1 MFKEVSIDDKVKIL
15 IAENFVRNINQSAMT
30 FFVIW
35 FFSLETDTPFNIS
48 TVIAISVGLSIIIK
62 FFLGWLGDTHAS
74 RFFITRTYLSYLV
87 SIVFLY
93 IGILNNNTSF
103 MAISVVLINI
113 SIGFRALISMK
124 LIKENSGDSLGAIS
138 FGSMLVSFS
147 PILGPILGS
156 LLVES
161 YQNDLIML
169 SLAMTILLATIHYF
183 VVVNFSTGL
192 TYNNEESSEYFKEM
206 KVGIDSVM
214 KVKPEMM
221 MCLSTSIINFILLPV
236 FVIFIPH
243 LIYTT
248 LQYSS
253 WVVVAI
259 DIGFALGLFSG
270 SKWINKFS
278 INIIGHFLTIILGGV
293 LLSIFIVS
301 SISESIYPLMIF
313 SFLGGLGLAFININS
328 SNLRIKAYPKEVL
341 SRASNII
348 SSISS
353 SMSPFG
359 VLLFG
364 SIISTN
370 RNLLHWV
377 VLTLLVMFVFTLLIN
392 KEMFYMSK
400 LSDEKLD
407 RYYSRRYHV

>member
-1 MFKEVSIDDKVKIL
+1 
-15 IAENFVRNINQSAMT
+15 
-30 FFVIW
+30 
-35 FFSLETDTPFNIS
+35 
-48 TVIAISVGLSIIIK
+48 
-62 FFLGWLGDTHAS
+62 
-74 RFFITRTYLSYLV
+74 
-87 SIVFLY
+87 
-93 IGILNNNTSF
+93 
-103 MAISVVLINI
+103 
-113 SIGFRALISMK
+113 ISMK

-169 SLAMTILLATIHYF
+169 SLAMTILLSTIHYF

-243 LIYTT
+243 LVYTS

-278 INIIGHFLTIILGGV
+278 LNIMGHFLTIILGGV

-301 SISESIYPLMIF
+301 SISESIYPLIVF
-313 SFLGGLGLAFININS
+313 SFLGGLGLAFININAS
-328 SNLRIKAYPKEVL
+328 HLRIKAYPKEVL

-370 RNLLHWV
+370 RDLLHWV
-377 VLTLLVMFVFTLLIN
+377 VITLLVMFVFTLLLN

-400 LSDEKLD
+400 LSDENLD